1 MGKLDFA
8 SFLHC
13 TIMMTQIFC
22 TKQRRCN
29 KRVCMYNIT
38 SSCKSYAYYATICT
52 ERCVFYVCMY
62 VCIMLFHVFSIV
74 LSPPPFL
81 PLSLAFSIS
90 LYLSLSLSLSLSLA
104 LSLYHSLSLSLS
116 LSIYLSLFSLF
127 LFVFLF
133 LYVKMIIIIIIIMI
147 KIIKSSSGKVIEMN
161 V

>member
-81 PLSLAFSIS
+81 PLSLSRF
-90 LYLSLSLSLSLSLA
+90 LSLSISLSLSLA
-104 LSLYHSLSLSLS
+104 LSLYHSLSLSF
-116 LSIYLSLFSLF
+116 SIYLSISFLSISLC
-127 LFVFLF
+127 LPLP
-133 LYVKMIIIIIIIMI
+133 LC
-147 KIIKSSSGKVIEMN
+147 
-161 V
+161 